1 LDETSRR
8 RFFQNVI
15 LDVALSRYFEQ
26 ARGLDIEVKACLT
39 IPDELP
45 VAAAELSTV
54 FANALENAIHA
65 CSALP

>member
-1 LDETSRR
+1 M
-8 RFFQNVI
+8 
-15 LDVALSRYFEQ
+15 
-26 ARGLDIEVKACLT
+26 DIEVKACLT